1 MTSGAPPK
9 MEKVVEEPNSPTPFP
24 PFNQPTSAL
33 SPPLQPDFTGNLVKE
48 NRTRTIYIQTK
59 DLDPAGEVTALRKSI
74 TITQDPNQCGDND
87 ASDSPFLT
95 PITPSESGRLLQF
108 ATAHY
113 KSLSSA
119 ELSAQAM
126 GADEFVKVAER
137 LKTEEPPMTLEQVRQ
152 RRASIKEDR
161 KKSIEFIRSRT
172 NSRAAAMG
180 HPNIDG
186 EVFRSR
192 ANSRA
197 TVSGRPPLGERN
209 DSYRSDRND

>member
-1 MTSGAPPK
+1 
-9 MEKVVEEPNSPTPFP
+9 
-24 PFNQPTSAL
+24 
-33 SPPLQPDFTGNLVKE
+33 
-48 NRTRTIYIQTK
+48 
-59 DLDPAGEVTALRKSI
+59 
-74 TITQDPNQCGDND
+74 
-87 ASDSPFLT
+87 
-95 PITPSESGRLLQF
+95 
-108 ATAHY
+108 
-113 KSLSSA
+113 
-119 ELSAQAM
+119 M
-126 GADEFVKVAER
+126 GTDEFVKVAER

-180 HPNIDG
+180 HPNSDG

-197 TVSGRPPLGERN
+197 TVSGRPPLSERN